1 MAVVFKAT
9 WPSTG
14 DPQGTSVLWR
24 ALNWKEFKDFTEKC
38 GHLELTTFSPM
49 SLYME
54 VYEKVVVAGPH
65 PRAVTAGMATNV
77 ALHQLR
83 NNPFSGDIDA
93 VVHKLVEKRNWI
105 KSNYLESC
113 RAVVAATFHIP
124 FETMDTWDA
133 DTLFERVVQAEHA
146 VGVQWNPSDPR
157 VAPPAPGAPLTT
169 AQMIEQ
175 EKDPKRRSFLKA
187 KERRRIADLE
197 ESGQSGQQSTAPQE
211 PRDESFSWRR

>member
-1 MAVVFKAT
+1 
-9 WPSTG
+9 
-14 DPQGTSVLWR
+14 
-24 ALNWKEFKDFTEKC
+24 
-38 GHLELTTFSPM
+38 M

-54 VYEKVVVAGPH
+54 VYEKVVLAGPH
-65 PRAVTAGMATNV
+65 PRAVAAGIATNV

-93 VVHKLVEKRNWI
+93 VVQKLVEKRNWI
-105 KSNYLESC
+105 RSSYLEGC

-133 DTLFERVVQAEHA
+133 DTLFERVAQAEHA
-146 VGVQWNPSDPR
+146 VGVEWNPTDPR
-157 VAPPAPGAPLTT
+157 IAPAAPGAPLTQ
-169 AQMIEQ
+169 AQLIEL
-175 EKDPKRRSFLKA
+175 ERDPRKKSWLKA

-197 ESGQSGQQSTAPQE
+197 ESGQKVTEPQE